1 MINMEMKYTVC
12 EGGGQGIG
20 LRLKGCAVERME
32 VRKYMTR
39 NRRKKLAGILLAAG
53 IAIGSLAGCG
63 DSYGNE
69 SGTKVVLTTGFNKD
83 EVFRI
88 ETSTCSLPEIMV
100 YLTNIQNRYES
111 VYGTEIW
118 ETNVDG
124 VTLEQNVKDIALA
137 QIARIKTMNLM
148 AKKYEVELSEEEKA
162 QVENAADT
170 YYRSLSDTEISQMGV
185 SEETINKLYT
195 EFALAEKV
203 YQYTIKDINPEISDD
218 EARTITVQHILI
230 RTYALDGTGRKT
242 AYTEQA
248 KQDAYERACEVY
260 KLAEQGEDFDELIR
274 RYSEDDKSTY
284 SFGKGEMD
292 KAFETAA
299 FNLGKDEISN
309 IVESES
315 GYHIIKC
322 LNTFNKDETDAN
334 KVKIVDQRRAEAFGQ
349 EYDAY
354 VETLTRN
361 LNEELWNKVG
371 FIHDENVKTMNF
383 FDIYSEYFGN

>member
-1 MINMEMKYTVC
+1 M
-12 EGGGQGIG
+12 
-20 LRLKGCAVERME
+20 
-32 VRKYMTR
+32 
-39 NRRKKLAGILLAAG
+39 LLAVG
-53 IAIGSLAGCG
+53 ITAGSLTGCG
-63 DSYGNE
+63 TEGV
-69 SGTKVVLTTGFNKD
+69 GTKVVLTTGFNKD

-118 ETNVDG
+118 NTNVDG

-148 AKKYEVELSEEEKA
+148 AEQYEVELNEEEKA
-162 QVENAADT
+162 QVENAANT
-170 YYRSLSDTEISQMGV
+170 YYNSLNSTEIEQMGV
-185 SEETINKLYT
+185 SEKTISELYA

-230 RTYALDGTGRKT
+230 KTYALDGTGKKIE
-242 AYTEQA
+242 YTQQA
-248 KQDAYERACEVY
+248 KQSAYREACDVLE
-260 KLAEQGEDFDELIR
+260 LAKEGEDFDELVR

-284 SFGKGEMD
+284 SFGKGEMEE
-292 KAFETAA
+292 AFETAA
-299 FNLGKDEISN
+299 FNLGKDEISD
-309 IVESES
+309 IVETGF

-349 EYDAY
+349 EYDVY

-361 LNEELWNKVG
+361 LNEELWNSVG

-383 FDIYSEYFGN
+383 FDVYSEYFGG

>member
-1 MINMEMKYTVC
+1 MIGSRFRRLARVLSVALVC
-12 EGGGQGIG
+12 
-20 LRLKGCAVERME
+20 
-32 VRKYMTR
+32 
-39 NRRKKLAGILLAAG
+39 AGILT
-53 IAIGSLAGCG
+53 GCG
-63 DSYGNE
+63 SRGN
-69 SGTKVVLTTGFNKD
+69 GTKVVLTTGFDKD

-88 ETSTCSLPEIMV
+88 ETSDCTLPEIMV

-118 ETNVDG
+118 STNVDG

-148 AKKYEVELSEEEKA
+148 AKQYEVELSDEENA
-162 QVENAADT
+162 QVENAAKA
-170 YYRSLSDTEISQMGV
+170 YFNSLNDTEKELMGV
-185 SEETINKLYT
+185 SEKTIRDMYT

-203 YQYTIKDINPEISDD
+203 YQYTIRDINPEISDD

-230 RTYALDGTGRKT
+230 KTYALDGTGKKIEYTQRARES
-242 AYTEQA
+242 AY
-248 KQDAYERACEVY
+248 KDACNVLE
-260 KLAEQGEDFDELIR
+260 LAQEGEDFDELIR

-292 KAFETAA
+292 EAFETAA
-299 FNLGKDEISN
+299 FNLGKDEISD
-309 IVESES
+309 IVETEF

-322 LNTFNKDETDAN
+322 LNTFDKEETDAN
-334 KVKIVDQRRAEAFGQ
+334 KIKIVDQRRAEAFGQ

-361 LNEELWNKVG
+361 LNEELWDSVS
-371 FIHDENVKTMNF
+371 FIHDENVTTKDF
-383 FDIYSEYFGN
+383 FEVYAEYFG

>member
-1 MINMEMKYTVC
+1 MV
-12 EGGGQGIG
+12 
-20 LRLKGCAVERME
+20 
-32 VRKYMTR
+32 
-39 NRRKKLAGILLAAG
+39 AAG
-53 IAIGSLAGCG
+53 VTGCG
-63 DSYGNE
+63 NKDNI
-69 SGTKVVLTTGFNKD
+69 GTKVVLTTGFNKD

-88 ETSTCSLPEIMV
+88 ETSSCSLPEIMV

-118 ETNVDG
+118 DTNVDG

-148 AKKYEVELSEEEKA
+148 AGKYEVELSDEEKA

-170 YYRSLSDTEISQMGV
+170 YYSSLNDAEIERMGV
-185 SEETINKLYT
+185 SEKTISELYT

-230 RTYALDGTGRKT
+230 KTYALDGTGRKIE
-242 AYTEQA
+242 YTEQA
-248 KQDAYERACEVY
+248 KRDAYAEACEVL
-260 KLAEQGEDFDELIR
+260 KLAEEGEDFDELIR
-274 RYSEDDKSTY
+274 RYSEDDKATY
-284 SFGKGEMD
+284 SFGKGEMEE
-292 KAFETAA
+292 AFETAA
-299 FNLGKDEISN
+299 FNLGKDEISG
-309 IVESES
+309 IVETQF

-354 VETLTRN
+354 VATLTRN
-361 LNEELWNKVG
+361 LNEELWDSVE
-371 FIHDENVKTMNF
+371 FIHDEGVKTMNF
-383 FDIYSEYFGN
+383 FDVYTEYFGN